1 MYVQSVWTRS
11 VHVGVNHQCKVCLVL
26 RLLGS
31 ARTAPVR
38 GTRAKLLYRVP
49 RPGTPDC
56 APHSLNSTPRAQIFV
71 VVLPGRCHEKVVADT
86 LQVSGDDEVEDW
98 VLQAIQT
105 GLMEAKMDQ
114 MQRVVV
120 ISRCTNRVFGPA
132 QWKVGVCPPSPVH

>member
-1 MYVQSVWTRS
+1 M
-11 VHVGVNHQCKVCLVL
+11 K
-26 RLLGS
+26 
-31 ARTAPVR
+31 
-38 GTRAKLLYRVP
+38 
-49 RPGTPDC
+49 
-56 APHSLNSTPRAQIFV
+56 
-71 VVLPGRCHEKVVADT
+71 KVVADT

-132 QWKVGVCPPSPVH
+132 QWKVGDSAAALHPGAIPPPKDFMREQ